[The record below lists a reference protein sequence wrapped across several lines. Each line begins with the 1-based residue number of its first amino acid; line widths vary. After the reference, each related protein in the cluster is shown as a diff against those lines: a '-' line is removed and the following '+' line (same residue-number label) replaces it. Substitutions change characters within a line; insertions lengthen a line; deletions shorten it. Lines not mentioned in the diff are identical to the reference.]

1 MKKLQSSLI
10 FLVPLLGFVFILVG
24 LNGYQYLRIR
34 TDIATGIVSAIGA
47 TEKEEMQ
54 SYFSGID
61 ARLGLVREW
70 GANDVLVDG
79 DIISLNKKFIPFLNQ
94 QEAISAIL
102 VANDLGQEYFL
113 TKGTGHYL
121 TRVSASTN
129 KGNILHFQE
138 WSTADTPGRSWQENS
153 DYDPRKRSWFPNL
166 PGDDKVHWSKVY
178 PFFHTKE
185 LGITA
190 SVSWA
195 TPDSQSNR
203 TIFAID
209 IPLSDLKGI
218 LTKRSA
224 DRPGLLFLVGRDG
237 NLFIAG
243 TKDEQNTKIGI
254 TSEEA
259 NVLRTS
265 LIKQWQETG
274 SAEGELIKMKNGG
287 QQWLAVFQK
296 LDQNNQM
303 FWLGFAASENDLLGQ
318 IDKEIYMVDF
328 FDLSIAVTGALLIL
342 LFMAKRGLLRQSVSS
357 QPEPLVRLREY
368 ISQGEGPKVEFKS
381 TIRTNLQTGKRG
393 KEIEFAWLK
402 AVTAFLNSDGGTLL
416 LGVADSGEICGI
428 EADEFEN
435 SDRCL
440 LHVKNLLNQHIG
452 AEFSSYIFTTILDC
466 SEGSAVMLECR
477 PAGAA
482 VFLKIGKNEEF
493 YVRSGPSS
501 TKLSPSQTLSYM
513 AEKKS

>member
-1 MKKLQSSLI
+1 MKKLQSTLI
-10 FLVPLLGFVFILVG
+10 FLVPLLGFVCILIG

-34 TDIATGIVSAIGA
+34 TNIATGIVSAIGA
-47 TEKEEMQ
+47 TEKAEIQ
-54 SYFSGID
+54 TYFSGIEEK
-61 ARLGLVREW
+61 LQLVREW
-70 GANDVLVDG
+70 GKNDVLVGG
-79 DIISLNKKFIPFLNQ
+79 DIISLNKKFIPFLGQ

-102 VANDLGQEYFL
+102 VANALGKEYFL
-113 TKGTGHYL
+113 TKSAGNYL
-121 TRVSASTN
+121 TRVSAWTK

-138 WSTADTPGRSWQENS
+138 WSTADTAGRSWEEDS
-153 DYDPRKRSWFPNL
+153 DYDPRKRAWFPNV
-166 PGDDKVHWSKVY
+166 PGDAKVQWSGVY

-195 TPDSQSNR
+195 TPNSPSSH
-203 TIFAID
+203 TVFGMD
-209 IPLSDLKGI
+209 IPLSDLKSI
-218 LTKRSA
+218 LTKRRV
-224 DRPGLLFLVGRDG
+224 DRPGFLFLVGREG

-243 TKDEQNTKIGI
+243 KKDEKNTILTI
-254 TSEEA
+254 TNEEA
-259 NVLRTS
+259 NVLQTS

-274 SAEGELIKMKNGG
+274 SAEGELIKMKIGN

-303 FWLGFAASENDLLGQ
+303 VWLGYAASENDLLSQ
-318 IDKEIYMVDF
+318 LDREIYMVDF
-328 FDLSIAVTGALLIL
+328 FDLSVAVAGALLIL
-342 LFMAKRGLLRQSVSS
+342 LFMKKRGLLHRPVTPISV
-357 QPEPLVRLREY
+357 PLIRLRDY
-368 ISQGEGPKVEFKS
+368 INQGEGAEVEFKS
-381 TIRTNLQTGKRG
+381 TVRTNLQTGKRG

-416 LGVADSGEICGI
+416 LGVADSGEVCTIN
-428 EADEFEN
+428 ADEFEN

-452 AEFSSYIFTTILDC
+452 AEFSSFIVTTLVDC
-466 SEGSAVMLECR
+466 TEGPAVMLECR
-477 PAGAA
+477 SAGSA

-513 AEKKS
+513 AEKK